1 MEIENEKKFHFFDDD
16 EIHRAP
22 SVLIIFS
29 FSGVRSSSVSS
40 DKFVSLKGN
49 MNASKVYATQAAFGD
64 VSAKSMYSSLRL
76 RSNSLEASKVSTI
89 ETVTPLIKV
98 PKDSNGVRLY
108 MFLSISEKNNS
119 LTFCS
124 ITGFGARR
132 LRLGDR

>member
-1 MEIENEKKFHFFDDD
+1 MRSIVYTL
-16 EIHRAP
+16 

-29 FSGVRSSSVSS
+29 FSGVRSSSVSN

-108 MFLSISEKNNS
+108 ICFSLSLKKNNS
-119 LTFCS
+119 LTSRS

>member
-1 MEIENEKKFHFFDDD
+1 MRSIVYTL
-16 EIHRAP
+16 

-29 FSGVRSSSVSS
+29 FSGVRSSSVSN

-76 RSNSLEASKVSTI
+76 RSYSLEASKVSTI
-89 ETVTPLIKV
+89 ETVTPLIKI

-108 MFLSISEKNNS
+108 ICFSLSLKKI
-119 LTFCS
+119 
-124 ITGFGARR
+124 
-132 LRLGDR
+132 